1 MAAKTTPQ
9 RTRLTREHIIAETL
23 FLLDIQGVVG
33 FRLRDLAKA
42 LGVTI
47 PNLYRYFDN
56 RDDLIYSALESDY
69 IAMCREDLAGIR
81 ELETN
86 LSSLDDLK
94 ASLRLSSGFG
104 DNSAV
109 QRRRITRLQALA
121 TIHQHTPSPEL
132 LTLIS
137 DINDAL
143 ESLFSRAQHQDL
155 VTTSHSAR
163 TLALAARMYLASQ
176 PESEFMPGM
185 NKAEFENVL
194 DFLIAS
200 IAA

>member
-1 MAAKTTPQ
+1 
-9 RTRLTREHIIAETL
+9 L
-23 FLLDIQGVVG
+23 LLDIQGVVG

-69 IAMCREDLAGIR
+69 ITMCREDLGGIR
-81 ELETN
+81 ELENN

-109 QRRRITRLQALA
+109 QRRRVTRLQALA

-132 LTLIS
+132 LTLVS

-143 ESLFSRAQHQDL
+143 ESLFARAQRQDL
-155 VTTSHSAR
+155 VTTKHNAR

-185 NKAEFENVL
+185 NEEEFENVL
-194 DFLIAS
+194 ELLIGA